1 MTMTNPSS
9 SQAFLFQDLA
19 ISLLTLIAA
28 LGIYFLLRIVLA
40 KLSVSRQSPGGV
52 FLTRLILPAVF
63 LLAIIIMEQ
72 AALPVSDKFRQYLNA
87 VFIFL
92 IFFFVIRLLDA
103 VLLAWHARRRKPYP
117 LPDVLHGLILGIIY
131 LIVLFVV
138 LKNIAKA
145 DIGPF
150 LATSAIL
157 TMVLGLALQG
167 VLNNILSGMSLH
179 FTKSFSR
186 GDWVGIGPHEGVVV
200 DTNWRETRL
209 LDRQSNVVVIPNN
222 IVASERIVNFS
233 QPDTK
238 TALTLPFKISYK
250 APAAEVI
257 QTLVE
262 AARDCPDVLKAPAP
276 LAFITSYD
284 DIGVSYL
291 LKFWI
296 TDFARKD
303 PIVTDVGRLAWYK
316 LRRKNIEIAIALGDQ
331 VRDALAAVR
340 EKTAGPVEP
349 AVPSRESKQER
360 TFLDLMYSS
369 FLRGRPGEKAEDL
382 IVSEKELRSLASMV
396 DRHAYTKGEV
406 LFRQGDKGTS
416 SYVVAK
422 GKIRGEI
429 VYEEN
434 GKKYL
439 SEFAVGPGGIF
450 GEMSLFTGMPRTAT
464 GIVDEE
470 SELLEIEAED
480 FGVLLGQIPA
490 LAEVIAE
497 IVSARNKQNE
507 EFLRKIKELSEKDIQ
522 AGTNKKSILEHL
534 RSFVRGLKK

>member
-1 MTMTNPSS
+1 MTNPNPT
-9 SQAFLFQDLA
+9 QTALFQDLA
-19 ISLLTLIAA
+19 IFLVALIAA
-28 LGIYFLLRIVLA
+28 LALYFLARL
-40 KLSVSRQSPGGV
+40 
-52 FLTRLILPAVF
+52 FLTKFSISKQKTGGAFFSRLSLPIILLLVVF
-63 LLAIIIMEQ
+63 I
-72 AALPVSDKFRQYLNA
+72 LNA
-87 VFIFL
+87 VALPISPTFRNYLDAALVFGIIFL
-92 IFFFVIRLLDA
+92 IIRFSDA
-103 VLLAWHARRRKPYP
+103 ALFSWYKRKQKPFP
-117 LPDVLHGLILGIIY
+117 LPDVLRGLILGVIY
-131 LIVLFVV
+131 LLVLFSV
-138 LKNIAKA
+138 LKNIVQVN
-145 DIGPF
+145 ITPF

-157 TMVLGLALQG
+157 TMVLGLAFQG
-167 VLNNILSGMSLH
+167 VLSNILAGMSLH

-233 QPDTK
+233 QPDNK

-276 LAFITSYD
+276 LAYITSYD

-316 LRRKNIEIAIALGDQ
+316 MRRKNIEIAITLGDH
-331 VRDALAAVR
+331 VRDALAAVH
-340 EKTAGPVEP
+340 EKAGGRVEP
-349 AVPSRESKQER
+349 AVPAEVSERER

-382 IVSEKELRSLASMV
+382 IVNEKELRSLASLV
-396 DRHAYTKGEV
+396 DRHFYTKGEV

-416 SYVVAK
+416 SYVIAK
-422 GKIRGEI
+422 GKVRGEI

-434 GKKYL
+434 GKKFL

-480 FGVLLGQIPA
+480 FAVLLDQIPA

-497 IVSARNKQNE
+497 TVSSRNEQNL

-534 RSFVRGLKK
+534 RSFVRGLRK

>member
-1 MTMTNPSS
+1 MTNSNPAQS
-9 SQAFLFQDLA
+9 FLFQDMA
-19 ISLLTLIAA
+19 ISILTLIAA
-28 LGIYFLLRIVLA
+28 LAIYFLLRLVITKLA
-40 KLSVSRQSPGGV
+40 VSRESAGGV
-52 FLTRLILPAVF
+52 FLRRLSLPAIF
-63 LLAIIIMEQ
+63 LLAVLIMRQ
-72 AALPVSDKFRQYLNA
+72 ITLPVSDRFRQYLNA
-87 VFIFL
+87 ALIFL
-92 IFFFVIRLLDA
+92 IIVFVIRLLDA
-103 VLLAWHARRRKPYP
+103 MLFVWYARRRKPYP
-117 LPDVLHGLILGIIY
+117 LPDVLRGLILGVIY

-138 LKNIAKA
+138 LKNIVL
-145 DIGPF
+145 INITPF

-157 TMVLGLALQG
+157 TMVLGLAFQG
-167 VLNNILSGMSLH
+167 VLSNILSGMSLH

-200 DTNWRETRL
+200 DTNWRETRI
-209 LDRQSNVVVIPNN
+209 LDRQSNVIVVPNN

-233 QPDTK
+233 QPDVK
-238 TALTLPFKISYK
+238 TALILPFKISYK

-257 QTLVE
+257 QTLLE
-262 AARDCPDVLKAPAP
+262 SARDCPDVLTAPAP

-284 DIGVSYL
+284 EIGVSYL

-296 TDFARKD
+296 TDFARKNS
-303 PIVTDVGRLAWYK
+303 ILSEVGRLAWYK
-316 LRRKNIEIAIALGDQ
+316 LRRKKIDIAIALGDQ

-340 EKTAGPVEP
+340 EKAVAP
-349 AVPSRESKQER
+349 AERVAPSIESEQER

-369 FLRGRPGEKAEDL
+369 FLRGRPGGKADDL
-382 IVSEKELRSLASMV
+382 IVSENELRSLAKMV
-396 DRHAYTKGEV
+396 DRHVFTKGEV
-406 LFRQGDKGTS
+406 LFRQGDRGTS
-416 SYVVAK
+416 SYIVAK

-439 SEFAVGPGGIF
+439 SEFMVGPGGIF

-464 GIVDEE
+464 GVIEEE

-480 FGVLLGQIPA
+480 FAVLLDEIPA
-490 LAEVIAE
+490 LADVIAE
-497 IVSARNKQNE
+497 IVSARNVQNE

-534 RSFVRGLKK
+534 RSFVRALRK

>member
-1 MTMTNPSS
+1 MTNPNPT
-9 SQAFLFQDLA
+9 QTALFQDLA
-19 ISLLTLIAA
+19 IFLVALIAA
-28 LGIYFLLRIVLA
+28 LALYFLARLFLTKFSI
-40 KLSVSRQSPGGV
+40 SRQKAGGA
-52 FLTRLILPAVF
+52 FFSRLSLP
-63 LLAIIIMEQ
+63 IIILLVVFILEAVALPISPTFRNYLD
-72 AALPVSDKFRQYLNA
+72 AAL
-87 VFIFL
+87 VFGIIFL
-92 IFFFVIRLLDA
+92 IIRFFDA
-103 VLLAWHARRRKPYP
+103 ALFSWYTRKQKPFP
-117 LPDVLHGLILGIIY
+117 LPDVLRGLILGVIY
-131 LIVLFVV
+131 LLVLFVV
-138 LKNIAKA
+138 LKNIVQVN
-145 DIGPF
+145 ITPF

-157 TMVLGLALQG
+157 TMVLGLAFQG
-167 VLNNILSGMSLH
+167 VLSNILAGMSLH

-200 DTNWRETRL
+200 DTNWRETRIQ
-209 LDRQSNVVVIPNN
+209 DRQSNIIVLPNN
-222 IVASERIVNFS
+222 IVASEKITNFS
-233 QPDTK
+233 QPDLK
-238 TALTLPFKISYK
+238 TALILPFKINYK
-250 APAAEVI
+250 APAAEVLR
-257 QTLVE
+257 TLIE
-262 AARDCPDVLKAPAP
+262 AAGDCPDVLKAPAP

-296 TDFARKD
+296 TDFARKNS
-303 PIVTDVGRLAWYK
+303 IVTDVGRLAWYK

-340 EKTAGPVEP
+340 EKPAGRVEP
-349 AVPSRESKQER
+349 ATPAGESERER

-369 FLRGRPGEKAEDL
+369 FLRGRPGEKVEGL

-422 GKIRGEI
+422 GKVRGEI
-429 VYEEN
+429 VYEEG
-434 GKKYL
+434 GKKFL
-439 SEFAVGPGGIF
+439 SEFAVGPGGLF

-464 GIVDEE
+464 GIVEEE
-470 SELLEIEAED
+470 SELLEITAED
-480 FGVLLGQIPA
+480 FAVLLDQIPA

-497 IVSARNKQNE
+497 TVSSRNEQNL

-534 RSFVRGLKK
+534 RSFIRGLRK

>member
-1 MTMTNPSS
+1 MTNPNPT
-9 SQAFLFQDLA
+9 QTALFQDLA
-19 ISLLTLIAA
+19 IFMVALIAA
-28 LGIYFLLRIVLA
+28 LALYFLARLFLTKFSI
-40 KLSVSRQSPGGV
+40 SRQKAGGA
-52 FLTRLILPAVF
+52 FFSRLSLP
-63 LLAIIIMEQ
+63 IIILLVVFILEAVALPISPTFHNYLD
-72 AALPVSDKFRQYLNA
+72 AAL
-87 VFIFL
+87 VFGI
-92 IFFFVIRLLDA
+92 IFFVIRFFDTALFS
-103 VLLAWHARRRKPYP
+103 WYKRKQKPFP
-117 LPDVLHGLILGIIY
+117 LPDVLRGLILGVIY
-131 LIVLFVV
+131 LLVLFVV
-138 LKNIAKA
+138 LKNIVHVN
-145 DIGPF
+145 ITPF

-157 TMVLGLALQG
+157 TMVLGLAFQG
-167 VLNNILSGMSLH
+167 VLSNILAGMSLH

-200 DTNWRETRL
+200 DTNWRETRIR
-209 LDRQSNVVVIPNN
+209 DRQSNIIVLPNN
-222 IVASERIVNFS
+222 IVASEKITNFS
-233 QPDTK
+233 QPDLK
-238 TALTLPFKISYK
+238 TALILPFKISYK
-250 APAAEVI
+250 APAADVLR
-257 QTLVE
+257 TLIE
-262 AARDCPDVLKAPAP
+262 AAGDCPDVLKAPAP
-276 LAFITSYD
+276 LAYITSYD

-303 PIVTDVGRLAWYK
+303 PIITDVGRLAWYK

-340 EKTAGPVEP
+340 EKTAGRVEP
-349 AVPSRESKQER
+349 AVPGGESDQEK

-369 FLRGRPGEKAEDL
+369 FLRGGPGEKAEDL

-422 GKIRGEI
+422 GKVHGEI
-429 VYEEN
+429 VYEEG
-434 GKKYL
+434 GKKFL
-439 SEFAVGPGGIF
+439 SEFTVGPGGIF

-464 GIVDEE
+464 GIVEEE
-470 SELLEIEAED
+470 SELLEIRAED
-480 FGVLLGQIPA
+480 FAVLLDQIPA

-497 IVSARNKQNE
+497 TVSARNEQNL

-534 RSFVRGLKK
+534 RSFVRGLRR

>member
-1 MTMTNPSS
+1 MMNPNPT
-9 SQAFLFQDLA
+9 QTALFQDLA
-19 ISLLTLIAA
+19 IFMVALIAA
-28 LGIYFLLRIVLA
+28 LALYFLARLFLTKFSI
-40 KLSVSRQSPGGV
+40 SRQKAGGA
-52 FLTRLILPAVF
+52 FFSRLSLP
-63 LLAIIIMEQ
+63 IIILLVVFILEAVALPISPTFHNYLD
-72 AALPVSDKFRQYLNA
+72 AAL
-87 VFIFL
+87 VFGI
-92 IFFFVIRLLDA
+92 IFFVIRFFDTALFS
-103 VLLAWHARRRKPYP
+103 WYKRKQKPFP
-117 LPDVLHGLILGIIY
+117 LPDVLRGLILGVIY
-131 LIVLFVV
+131 LLVLFVV
-138 LKNIAKA
+138 LKNIVHVN
-145 DIGPF
+145 ITPF

-157 TMVLGLALQG
+157 TMVLGLAFQG
-167 VLNNILSGMSLH
+167 VLSNILAGMSLH

-200 DTNWRETRL
+200 DTNWRETRIR
-209 LDRQSNVVVIPNN
+209 DRQSNIIVLPNN
-222 IVASERIVNFS
+222 IVASEKITNFS
-233 QPDTK
+233 QPDLK
-238 TALTLPFKISYK
+238 TALILPFKISYK
-250 APAAEVI
+250 APAADVLR
-257 QTLVE
+257 TLIE
-262 AARDCPDVLKAPAP
+262 AAGDCPDVLKAPAP
-276 LAFITSYD
+276 LAYITSYD

-340 EKTAGPVEP
+340 EKTAGRVEP
-349 AVPSRESKQER
+349 AVPATESERER
-360 TFLDLMYSS
+360 TVMDLMYSS
-369 FLRGRPGEKAEDL
+369 FLRGGPGEKAEDL

-422 GKIRGEI
+422 GKVRGEI
-429 VYEEN
+429 VYEEG
-434 GKKYL
+434 GKKFL
-439 SEFAVGPGGIF
+439 SEFTVEPGGIC

-464 GIVDEE
+464 GIVEEE
-470 SELLEIEAED
+470 SELLEIRAED
-480 FGVLLGQIPA
+480 FAVLLDQIPA

-497 IVSARNKQNE
+497 TVSARNEQNR

-534 RSFVRGLKK
+534 RSFVRSLRK